1 MGIWALGHG
10 DIGALGHWGIP
21 LRIDALGHWG
31 IGMGALGHWGIGALV
46 HWRIGALALGHWR
59 IGALVWVH
67 AWLVDAHTRLAREIH
82 HVHHD
87 DGEQHGR
94 AGDPLLVDLVSVGGR
109 VGVWVRVG
117 ARVGVGVGLGVRL
130 DHTE

>member
-1 MGIWALGHG
+1 M
-10 DIGALGHWGIP
+10 
-21 LRIDALGHWG
+21 
-31 IGMGALGHWGIGALV
+31 
-46 HWRIGALALGHWR
+46 
-59 IGALVWVH
+59 VWVH
-67 AWLVDAHTRLAREIH
+67 AWLVDAHARLTREID

-109 VGVWVRVG
+109 VGVWFRVG